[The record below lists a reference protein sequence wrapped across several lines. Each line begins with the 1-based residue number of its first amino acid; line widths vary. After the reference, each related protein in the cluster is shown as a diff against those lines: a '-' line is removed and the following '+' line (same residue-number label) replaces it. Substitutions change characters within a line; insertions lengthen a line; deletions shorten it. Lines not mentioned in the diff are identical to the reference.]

1 MIAGGDGAL
10 SEQQL
15 ASLITAAETGDAE
28 ARHQLFASLY
38 RELHD
43 IARRQLRREGSGLTL
58 GATTLLHEAYLS
70 FGERAGAMIPDRS
83 RFLAYASRAMRTL
96 IIDYARS
103 RRALKR
109 GAEFQI
115 TALPTELPEAAVE
128 SDSLQKLSDAIEELA
143 KVQPRLAQVVDLKYF
158 SGFSFTDIAAMWNVS
173 ERTVQRDW
181 EKARALLHQAMG
193 GVVPSP

>member
-1 MIAGGDGAL
+1 M
-10 SEQQL
+10 SEQPL

-58 GATTLLHEAYLS
+58 GATTLLHEAYLN
-70 FGERAGAMIPDRS
+70 FGERAGAQIPDRA

-128 SDSLQKLSDAIEELA
+128 SDGLQRLSDAIEELA
-143 KVQPRLAQVVDLKYF
+143 RMEPRLAQVVDLKYF
-158 SGFSFTDIAAMWNVS
+158 SGFSFTDIAAMWDVS

-181 EKARALLHQAMG
+181 EKARALLHHALAEAPP
-193 GVVPSP
+193 VKF